1 MKRIL
6 IFVMT
11 ALLVLMSFAFGVS
24 ASRTL
29 PLVVDNADLL
39 TSDEEAS
46 LITLLDGISS
56 SQELEIAVVTVN
68 STGGKSVMEYADDF
82 YDDNGYGWGEND
94 DGALLLIDMGGR
106 EWWITTYGDG
116 ARYLNDYAL
125 YQIENA
131 FIDDLSDGNY
141 FAAFSTFASVCE
153 SYVISGKQANGN
165 SSSGSSYYP
174 NDDYYYDYDHDYDY
188 DDYEEDVSPLDFIL
202 PSIIVGFITS
212 LIMVS
217 VMKSGMKSVRSASGA
232 ADYMVRDSLSLR
244 TQSDRYL
251 YSNTVRTRRDTSS
264 HSGGHHG
271 SHGGSSMHRS
281 SSGRSHG
288 GRGGRF

>member
-1 MKRIL
+1 MKRVL
-6 IFVMT
+6 IFILS
-11 ALLVLMSFAFGVS
+11 ALLVLTSFALGVS
-24 ASRTL
+24 ANRTL

-39 TSDEEAS
+39 TSGEEAS
-46 LITLLDGISS
+46 LITLLEGISS
-56 SQELEIAVVTVN
+56 SQQIEIAIVTVN

-94 DGALLLIDMGGR
+94 DGALLLVDMGAR

-131 FIDDLSDGNY
+131 FIDYLSDGNY
-141 FAAFSTFASVCE
+141 FAAFSTFASICE
-153 SYVISGKQANGN
+153 SYVISGKQYNGN
-165 SSSGSSYYP
+165 SSSGNSYYP
-174 NDDYYYDYDHDYDY
+174 SDDYYYDYDYDYDY
-188 DDYEEDVSPLDFIL
+188 SDYEEDVSPLDFIL
-202 PSIIVGFITS
+202 PSIIVGFIIS

-217 VMKSGMKSVRSASGA
+217 IMKAGMKSVRSASGA

-251 YSNTVRTRRDTSS
+251 YSTTVRTRRDTTSS
-264 HSGGHHG
+264 NG
-271 SHGGSSMHRS
+271 SHGGSSMHRG